1 MLGTAQL
8 GSNYGITNSKQKVS
22 KKESF
27 KILDLAWEKG
37 IRYFDTAPTYNS
49 QKIIG
54 EYIKVNKIEK
64 EIKVFS
70 KISSLNNNKNITKN
84 IKLALE
90 KNIYDLNVLP
100 VINFIHDR
108 KNISFFKKIY
118 KYFKSEQ
125 TNLGISIYNPN
136 EIVNKFKNV
145 YYQFPSNFL
154 DKGLKQIK
162 LTKKL

>member
-1 MLGTAQL
+1 ME
-8 GSNYGITNSKQKVS
+8 ITNSKQKVS

-70 KISSLNNNKNITKN
+70 KISSLNNNKILQK
-84 IKLALE
+84 I
-90 KNIYDLNVLP
+90 LNL
-100 VINFIHDR
+100 H
-108 KNISFFKKIY
+108 
-118 KYFKSEQ
+118 
-125 TNLGISIYNPN
+125 
-136 EIVNKFKNV
+136 
-145 YYQFPSNFL
+145 
-154 DKGLKQIK
+154 
-162 LTKKL
+162 

>member
-1 MLGTAQL
+1 MIQL
-8 GSNYGITNSKQKVS
+8 QHIIA
-22 KKESF
+22 KKLSVN
-27 KILDLAWEKG
+27 IL
-37 IRYFDTAPTYNS
+37 
-49 QKIIG
+49 
-54 EYIKVNKIEK
+54 KVNKIEK

-145 YYQFPSNFL
+145 YYRFL
-154 DKGLKQIK
+154 Q
-162 LTKKL
+162 TF

>member
-1 MLGTAQL
+1 MSLKIKKIFVLGTAQL

-27 KILDLAWEKG
+27 KILDLAWK

-64 EIKVFS
+64 KIKVFS
-70 KISSLNNNKNITKN
+70 KISSLNNNKNITKILN
-84 IKLALE
+84 LHLE

-100 VINFIHDR
+100 VINFIHDE
-108 KNISFFKKIY
+108 
-118 KYFKSEQ
+118 KY
-125 TNLGISIYNPN
+125 
-136 EIVNKFKNV
+136 
-145 YYQFPSNFL
+145 
-154 DKGLKQIK
+154 
-162 LTKKL
+162 

>member
-1 MLGTAQL
+1 MKDAEIEKVVYDIKKFLVTNVFKDKKNFVLGTAQL

-108 KNISFFKKIY
+108 KNISFFKKFI
-118 KYFKSEQ
+118 
-125 TNLGISIYNPN
+125 NISK
-136 EIVNKFKNV
+136 VNK
-145 YYQFPSNFL
+145 
-154 DKGLKQIK
+154 QI
-162 LTKKL
+162 